1 MHVKNDKYYK
11 FVKMYRRILIM
22 FENFI
27 CFMAGVIIT
36 ECVYVYRLGYFK
48 NHILSRKE
56 KKLD

>member
-1 MHVKNDKYYK
+1 
-11 FVKMYRRILIM
+11 M